1 MRPPLSRVFV
11 KNDAELT
18 VSLSCPA
25 RSKVR
30 NRWRWR
36 WRSVCKILSHVESL
50 GVLTIEL
57 FMLSVQWSN
66 VPCCPLIRY
75 SQCLPFHWA
84 LIESFAGFLRLA
96 GAIDISALCS
106 LLAITFT
113 QKLMAERTWQNL
125 NHLVWRMQASKYP
138 VLLLLT
144 PDCFSILWTAAG
156 CLIVIVCGNLT
167 STFCLCLSFRVS
179 ARVWLIFLPLFAQL
193 SSKQLPPPPPHPL
206 ALPASCLLWL
216 YPHEFVCRKNFG
228 CSCQDSP
235 SIFLIT
241 RVMWWIYKFLS
252 LSSISP
258 LSLCVCVPLVCV
270 LGIINS
276 SLSCVVEL
284 PSSISLSF
292 RGSPQ
297 WNLLKPTLS
306 AISRVRLHMTMAF
319 ITIAPIKCSQHMSG
333 WMCAAGAQ

>member
-1 MRPPLSRVFV
+1 MQCNFKICKSECISASLSTEYSVSFAA
-11 KNDAELT
+11 KLILAQSLQCDAKSHITQCESIKLLFLCLHVIHAT
-18 VSLSCPA
+18 PAEYSLCKKWCRANCLAVSLSCPA

-36 WRSVCKILSHVESL
+36 WRWRSVCKILSHVESL
-50 GVLTIEL
+50 SVLTIEL

-144 PDCFSILWTAAG
+144 PDCFVLDCGWLFDCHRLWKFDKHFLFVSLLSGLGQSLAHISST
-156 CLIVIVCGNLT
+156 VC
-167 STFCLCLSFRVS
+167 
-179 ARVWLIFLPLFAQL
+179 P
-193 SSKQLPPPPPHPL
+193 
-206 ALPASCLLWL
+206 ALL
-216 YPHEFVCRKNFG
+216 
-228 CSCQDSP
+228 
-235 SIFLIT
+235 
-241 RVMWWIYKFLS
+241 
-252 LSSISP
+252 
-258 LSLCVCVPLVCV
+258 
-270 LGIINS
+270 
-276 SLSCVVEL
+276 
-284 PSSISLSF
+284 
-292 RGSPQ
+292 
-297 WNLLKPTLS
+297 
-306 AISRVRLHMTMAF
+306 
-319 ITIAPIKCSQHMSG
+319 
-333 WMCAAGAQ
+333 

>member
-1 MRPPLSRVFV
+1 MP
-11 KNDAELT
+11 
-18 VSLSCPA
+18 
-25 RSKVR
+25 
-30 NRWRWR
+30 
-36 WRSVCKILSHVESL
+36 
-50 GVLTIEL
+50 
-57 FMLSVQWSN
+57 
-66 VPCCPLIRY
+66 
-75 SQCLPFHWA
+75 
-84 LIESFAGFLRLA
+84 
-96 GAIDISALCS
+96 
-106 LLAITFT
+106 
-113 QKLMAERTWQNL
+113 ERTWQNL

-144 PDCFSILWTAAG
+144 PDCFVLDCGWLFDCHRLWKFDKHF
-156 CLIVIVCGNLT
+156 LFVCV
-167 STFCLCLSFRVS
+167 SFRVS
-179 ARVWLIFLPLFAQL
+179 ARVWLIFLLLFAQL
-193 SSKQLPPPPPHPL
+193 SSKQLHPPPLPPPFPL
-206 ALPASCLLWL
+206 PLPASCLLWL

-258 LSLCVCVPLVCV
+258 LSLCVCVCHLCVCV

-297 WNLLKPTLS
+297 WHLFKPTLS

-333 WMCAAGAQ
+333 WMCAAGAQGSWPISV

>member
-1 MRPPLSRVFV
+1 MRPPLSTVFV

-25 RSKVR
+25 RSEVR

-50 GVLTIEL
+50 SVLTIEL

-84 LIESFAGFLRLA
+84 LIESFAGCLRLA

-167 STFCLCLSFRVS
+167 STFCLCVS
-179 ARVWLIFLPLFAQL
+179 PFGSRPEFGSYFFHCLPSSPLNNFL
-193 SSKQLPPPPPHPL
+193 
-206 ALPASCLLWL
+206 LLL
-216 YPHEFVCRKNFG
+216 
-228 CSCQDSP
+228 
-235 SIFLIT
+235 L
-241 RVMWWIYKFLS
+241 FLS
-252 LSSISP
+252 LCPHHVFSGCI
-258 LSLCVCVPLVCV
+258 
-270 LGIINS
+270 
-276 SLSCVVEL
+276 
-284 PSSISLSF
+284 
-292 RGSPQ
+292 
-297 WNLLKPTLS
+297 
-306 AISRVRLHMTMAF
+306 
-319 ITIAPIKCSQHMSG
+319 HMSLF
-333 WMCAAGAQ
+333 AGKTLVVRARIRLQSF